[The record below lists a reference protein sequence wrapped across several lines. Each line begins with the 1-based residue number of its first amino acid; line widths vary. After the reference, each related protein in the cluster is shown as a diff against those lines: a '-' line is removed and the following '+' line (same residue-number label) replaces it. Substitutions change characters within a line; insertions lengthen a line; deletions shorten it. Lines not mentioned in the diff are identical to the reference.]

1 MRSAAGCV
9 KPRLPWLESLPS
21 FCTGCGSKAPNSSG
35 HQRRLPT
42 KLHSR
47 TTEFPP
53 TSGNQRPCR
62 DAGVGAIAPGF
73 AMLER
78 AKRASHVDPPASS
91 YAIMRK
97 EGPYRGENPAP
108 GKDVEGELEPRPGI
122 REQPGSST
130 TYAVKAARSLC
141 PLRPESGYKADS
153 YPGRLET
160 RDRLRFLGGLACEE
174 VLQDIFAIR
183 RGERLLA
190 NFATQQVIKRLGLRL
205 YPYHLVVRST
215 LRTGEA
221 GGIVMHRYQARSGS
235 SHHLP
240 LSCSSAL
247 S

>member
-1 MRSAAGCV
+1 MHDGL
-9 KPRLPWLESLPS
+9 PR
-21 FCTGCGSKAPNSSG
+21 KV
-35 HQRRLPT
+35 R
-42 KLHSR
+42 
-47 TTEFPP
+47 
-53 TSGNQRPCR
+53 
-62 DAGVGAIAPGF
+62 
-73 AMLER
+73 
-78 AKRASHVDPPASS
+78 
-91 YAIMRK
+91 
-97 EGPYRGENPAP
+97 
-108 GKDVEGELEPRPGI
+108 
-122 REQPGSST
+122 GSSLQLVPT
-130 TYAVKAARSLC
+130 RTASAVYNAVAVT
-141 PLRPESGYKADS
+141 
-153 YPGRLET
+153 GRLGT

>member
-1 MRSAAGCV
+1 LRIGHYVMATAEHREPCDSRG
-9 KPRLPWLESLPS
+9 S
-21 FCTGCGSKAPNSSG
+21 CTVLG
-35 HQRRLPT
+35 
-42 KLHSR
+42 
-47 TTEFPP
+47 
-53 TSGNQRPCR
+53 
-62 DAGVGAIAPGF
+62 APGG
-73 AMLER
+73 EIPPGDS
-78 AKRASHVDPPASS
+78 ASTS
-91 YAIMRK
+91 
-97 EGPYRGENPAP
+97 N
-108 GKDVEGELEPRPGI
+108 
-122 REQPGSST
+122 
-130 TYAVKAARSLC
+130 AVQAARSLC
-141 PLRPESGYKADS
+141 PLRPESGQKADS

-190 NFATQQVIKRLGLRL
+190 NFTTQQVVKRLGLRL